1 MPNSIDRY
9 IFRTTFGAF
18 LMILLSLTGI
28 IWITHALREIDLVTN
43 QGQTILVFLG
53 ITGLLIPILAQVI
66 APIAFVIAVVYAIDK
81 LNGDAELV
89 VMNAAGMSPW
99 RLFRPFL
106 AVAITVAL
114 LVGFI
119 SAYLSPS
126 LQRELRDRAT
136 RVRTDLVT
144 NIVQPGRFLTVEGG
158 LTFHIR
164 ERRSNGELSGI
175 LIDDRRNPDARS
187 TFLAEQ
193 GSIVKKDGGT
203 FLLLEN
209 GSIQRL
215 EKARGGEPRI
225 VMFDRY
231 AFDLSRFTN
240 DAPVHVTHR
249 PARERYLWELFAP
262 PAGDPLV
269 KAQPGHFRADLHDRL
284 LAPIY
289 PLAFVV
295 IAFAAIGGPRT
306 TRQSRGF
313 AVALAIGGVAVLRLI
328 GFACIVLSIQ
338 TPTALAVLYGSVIF
352 TCTLGALAIRRGV
365 TIEPPASL
373 TNFLSSISE
382 RVVRQAAT

>member
-1 MPNSIDRY
+1 MTRSLDRY
-9 IFRTTFGAF
+9 IFRTVMTAF
-18 LMILLSLTGI
+18 LMVLLSLTGI
-28 IWITHALREIDLVTN
+28 IWITHALREIDLITN

-53 ITGLLIPILAQVI
+53 ITTLLIPILAQVI

-81 LNGDAELV
+81 LNGDSEIV
-89 VMNAAGMSPW
+89 VMNAAGISPA

-106 AVAITVAL
+106 YAGVVVSVLVAFV
-114 LVGFI
+114 

-136 RVRTDLVT
+136 RVRTDLVS
-144 NIVQPGRFLTVEGG
+144 NIVQPGRFLSIEGG

-164 ERRSNGELSGI
+164 ERRPNGDLAGI
-175 LIDDRRNPDARS
+175 LIDDRRNRDMRS

-193 GSIVKKDGGT
+193 GSIFRKDGGT
-203 FLLLEN
+203 FLLLQN

-215 EKARGGEPRI
+215 EKGPAEPRI
-225 VMFDRY
+225 VLFDRY

-240 DAPVHVTHR
+240 EAPAAQVKNR
-249 PARERYLWELFAP
+249 PPRERYLWELMAP
-262 PAGDPLV
+262 DPDDAAL

-284 LAPIY
+284 LAPVY

-313 AVALAIGGVAVLRLI
+313 AVALAVGGVALLRLI
-328 GFACIVLSIQ
+328 GFACIVLAIQ
-338 TPTALAVLYGSVIF
+338 SGAALVFLYGSVVL
-352 TCTLGALAIRRGV
+352 TCALGVVAIRRGV
-365 TIEPPASL
+365 TIEAPASL
-373 TNFLSSISE
+373 TNFLSSLFA
-382 RVVRQAAT
+382 RFAGQPAT

>member
-1 MPNSIDRY
+1 MPSSIDRY
-9 IFRTTFGAF
+9 IFRTVFGAF
-18 LMILLSLTGI
+18 LLILLSLTGI
-28 IWITHALREIDLVTN
+28 IWITHALREIDLITN

-66 APIAFVIAVVYAIDK
+66 APIAFVIAVIYAIDK

-99 RLFRPFL
+99 QLFRPFL
-106 AVAITVAL
+106 AAAVTVGV

-144 NIVQPGRFLTVEGG
+144 NIVQPGRFLTIEGG

-175 LIDDRRNPDARS
+175 LIDDRRSPEMRS

-215 EKARGGEPRI
+215 EKGRFEPRI
-225 VMFDRY
+225 VLFERY

-240 DAPVHVTHR
+240 DAPAQLTHL
-249 PARERYLWELFAP
+249 PARERYLWQLFAP
-262 PAGDPLV
+262 DPNDPLV

-313 AVALAIGGVAVLRLI
+313 AVALAIGAVAALRLI

-338 TPTALAVLYGSVIF
+338 TPTALVVLYGSVILACGVG
-352 TCTLGALAIRRGV
+352 TLAIRRGV
-365 TIEPPASL
+365 TIEPPVSL
-373 TNFLSSISE
+373 ANFLSSISE
-382 RVVRQAAT
+382 RMVREAAT

>member
-1 MPNSIDRY
+1 MPSSIDRY
-9 IFRTTFGAF
+9 IFRTVFGAF
-18 LMILLSLTGI
+18 LLILLSLTGI
-28 IWITHALREIDLVTN
+28 IWITHALREIDLITN

-106 AVAITVAL
+106 AAAVTVGV

-144 NIVQPGRFLTVEGG
+144 NIVQPGRFLTIEGG

-175 LIDDRRNPDARS
+175 LIDDRRSPEMRS

-215 EKARGGEPRI
+215 EKGRFEPRI
-225 VMFDRY
+225 VLFERY

-240 DAPVHVTHR
+240 DAPAQLTHL
-249 PARERYLWELFAP
+249 PVRERYLWQLFALDP
-262 PAGDPLV
+262 NDPLV

-306 TRQSRGF
+306 TRKSRGF
-313 AVALAIGGVAVLRLI
+313 AVALAIGGVAALRLI

-338 TPTALAVLYGSVIF
+338 TPTALVVLYGSVILA
-352 TCTLGALAIRRGV
+352 CGLGTLAIRRGV
-365 TIEPPASL
+365 TIEPPVSL
-373 TNFLSSISE
+373 ANFLSSISE
-382 RVVRQAAT
+382 RMVREAAT

>member
-1 MPNSIDRY
+1 
-9 IFRTTFGAF
+9 
-18 LMILLSLTGI
+18 
-28 IWITHALREIDLVTN
+28 
-43 QGQTILVFLG
+43 
-53 ITGLLIPILAQVI
+53 
-66 APIAFVIAVVYAIDK
+66 VIAVVYAIDK

-106 AVAITVAL
+106 AAAVTVGL

-144 NIVQPGRFLTVEGG
+144 YIVQPGRFLTIEGG

-164 ERRSNGELSGI
+164 ERLPNGELSGI
-175 LIDDRRNPDARS
+175 LIDDRRNPEMRS

-215 EKARGGEPRI
+215 EKGRFEPRI
-225 VMFDRY
+225 VLFDRY
-231 AFDLSRFTN
+231 AFDLSQFKN
-240 DAPVHVTHR
+240 DAPAQLTHL
-249 PARERYLWELFAP
+249 PARERYLWQLFAP
-262 PAGDPLV
+262 DPDDPLV

-284 LAPIY
+284 LAPLY

-306 TRQSRGF
+306 TRQSRAF
-313 AVALAIGGVAVLRLI
+313 AVALAIGGVAMLRLI

-338 TPTALAVLYGSVIF
+338 TPTALVVLYGSVILA
-352 TCTLGALAIRRGV
+352 CGLGTLAIRWGV

-373 TNFLSSISE
+373 ANFLTSISE
-382 RVVRQAAT
+382 RVVREAPT

>member
-1 MPNSIDRY
+1 MA
-9 IFRTTFGAF
+9 AF
-18 LMILLSLTGI
+18 LMVLLSLTGI
-28 IWITHALREIDLVTN
+28 IWITHALREIDLITN

-53 ITGLLIPILAQVI
+53 ITMLLIPILAQVI

-81 LNGDAELV
+81 LNGDAEIV
-89 VMNAAGMSPW
+89 VMNAAGISPT

-106 AVAITVAL
+106 VSGL
-114 LVGFI
+114 LVSILVAFI

-136 RVRTDLVT
+136 RVRTDLVS

-164 ERRSNGELSGI
+164 ERRPNGDLAGI
-175 LIDDRRNPDARS
+175 LIDDKRNPDVRS
-187 TFLAEQ
+187 TFLAED
-193 GSIVKKDGGT
+193 GSIFRKDGGT
-203 FLLLEN
+203 FLLLGN

-215 EKARGGEPRI
+215 EKGHLEPRI

-240 DAPVHVTHR
+240 DAPATQVKHR
-249 PARERYLWELFAP
+249 AARERYLWELMSP
-262 PAGDPLV
+262 DPDDPLV

-289 PLAFVV
+289 PLAFVI

-313 AVALAIGGVAVLRLI
+313 AVALAVAGVALLRLV
-328 GFACIVLSIQ
+328 GFACVVLSIQ
-338 TPTALAVLYGSVIF
+338 NGTALIFLYGSVLLACIV
-352 TCTLGALAIRRGV
+352 GALAIRRGV
-365 TIEPPASL
+365 TIEVPASV
-373 TNFLSSISE
+373 TNFLSSLSE
-382 RVVRQAAT
+382 RFARQPAT

>member
-1 MPNSIDRY
+1 MTSSIDRY
-9 IFRTTFGAF
+9 IFRTTLGAF
-18 LMILLSLTGI
+18 VLVLLTLTGI
-28 IWITHALREIDLVTN
+28 IWITHALREIDLITN

-53 ITGLLIPILAQVI
+53 ITGLLIPILAQII

-99 RLFRPFL
+99 QLFRPFL
-106 AVAITVAL
+106 AVAIAVSL

-144 NIVQPGRFLTVEGG
+144 NIVQPGRFLTIEGG

-164 ERRSNGELSGI
+164 ERRPDGELFGI
-175 LIDDRRNPDARS
+175 LIDDRRNPEMRA

-193 GSIVKKDGGT
+193 GSIIKKDGGT

-215 EKARGGEPRI
+215 DRGKSEPRI

-240 DAPVHVTHR
+240 DAPVQMTNL
-249 PARERYLWELFAP
+249 PARERYLWQLIAP
-262 PAGDPLV
+262 DPNDPLV
-269 KAQPGHFRADLHDRL
+269 KAQPGHFRADLHERL

-313 AVALAIGGVAVLRLI
+313 AVALAIGGVAALRMI
-328 GFACIVLSIQ
+328 GFVCIVLSIQ
-338 TPTALAVLYGSVIF
+338 TPMALIALYGSVLLACAF
-352 TCTLGALAIRRGV
+352 GAFAIRRGV
-365 TIEPPASL
+365 TIEPPALL
-373 TNFLSSISE
+373 TNLLSSISE
-382 RVVRQAAT
+382 RMVRQAA

>member
-1 MPNSIDRY
+1 MPSSIDRY
-9 IFRTTFGAF
+9 IFRTVFGAF
-18 LMILLSLTGI
+18 LLILLSLTGI
-28 IWITHALREIDLVTN
+28 IWITHALREIDLITN

-106 AVAITVAL
+106 AAAVIVGV

-144 NIVQPGRFLTVEGG
+144 NIVQPGRFLTIEGG

-175 LIDDRRNPDARS
+175 LIDDRRSPEMRS

-215 EKARGGEPRI
+215 EKGRFEPRI
-225 VMFDRY
+225 VLFERY

-240 DAPVHVTHR
+240 DAPAQLTHL
-249 PARERYLWELFAP
+249 PVRERYLWQLFALDP
-262 PAGDPLV
+262 NDPLV

-313 AVALAIGGVAVLRLI
+313 AVALAIGGVAALRLI

-338 TPTALAVLYGSVIF
+338 TPTALVVLYGSVILA
-352 TCTLGALAIRRGV
+352 CGLGTLAIRRGV
-365 TIEPPASL
+365 TIEPPVSL
-373 TNFLSSISE
+373 ANFLSSISE
-382 RVVRQAAT
+382 RMVREAAT

>member
-1 MPNSIDRY
+1 MPSSIDRY

-18 LMILLSLTGI
+18 ALVLLTLTGI
-28 IWITHALREIDLVTN
+28 IWITHALREIDLITN

-66 APIAFVIAVVYAIDK
+66 APIAFVIAVVYVTDK

-99 RLFRPFL
+99 QLFRPFL
-106 AVAITVAL
+106 AVAVTVAL
-114 LVGFI
+114 LMGFI

-126 LQRELRDRAT
+126 LQRESRDRAM

-144 NIVQPGRFLTVEGG
+144 NIVQPGRFLTIEGG

-164 ERRSNGELSGI
+164 ERRPNGELFGI
-175 LIDDRRNPDARS
+175 LIDDRRNQEMRA

-193 GSIVKKDGGT
+193 GAIIKKDGGT

-215 EKARGGEPRI
+215 DRGKSEPRI

-240 DAPVHVTHR
+240 DAPVQMTNL
-249 PARERYLWELFAP
+249 PSRERYLWQLIAP
-262 PAGDPLV
+262 DPNDPLV
-269 KAQPGHFRADLHDRL
+269 KAQPGHFRADLHERL

-313 AVALAIGGVAVLRLI
+313 AVALAIGGVAALRMI
-328 GFACIVLSIQ
+328 GFVCIVLSLQ
-338 TPTALAVLYGSVIF
+338 TPMALIVLYGSVLLACAF
-352 TCTLGALAIRRGV
+352 GAFAIRRGV
-365 TIEPPASL
+365 TIEPPASV
-373 TNFLSSISE
+373 TNFLSAISE
-382 RVVRQAAT
+382 RMARQAA

>member
-1 MPNSIDRY
+1 MPRSIDRY
-9 IFRTTFGAF
+9 IFRTAFGAF
-18 LMILLSLTGI
+18 LLILLTLTGI
-28 IWITHALREIDLVTN
+28 IWITHALREINLITN

-81 LNGDAELV
+81 LNADAELV

-99 RLFRPFL
+99 QLFRPLL
-106 AVAITVAL
+106 AVAVTVAL

-144 NIVQPGRFLTVEGG
+144 NIVQPGRFLTIEGG
-158 LTFHIR
+158 LTFHVR
-164 ERRSNGELSGI
+164 ERRPNGELSGI
-175 LIDDRRNPDARS
+175 LIDDRRNPEMRA

-193 GSIVKKDGGT
+193 GSIIKKEGGT
-203 FLLLEN
+203 FLLLED

-215 EKARGGEPRI
+215 DRGKFEPRI
-225 VMFDRY
+225 VIFDRY

-240 DAPVHVTHR
+240 DAPVKVTNL
-249 PARERYLWELFAP
+249 PARERYLWELIAP
-262 PAGDPLV
+262 DPSDPLV
-269 KAQPGHFRADLHDRL
+269 KAQPRHFRADLHDRL
-284 LAPIY
+284 LAPVY

-313 AVALAIGGVAVLRLI
+313 AVALAIGGVAILRLI

-338 TPTALAVLYGSVIF
+338 TPVALIVLYGSVLLACI
-352 TCTLGALAIRRGV
+352 LGALAIRRGV

-373 TNFLSSISE
+373 TNLLSSISE
-382 RVVRQAAT
+382 RMVRQAAA

>member
-1 MPNSIDRY
+1 MPSSIDRY

-18 LMILLSLTGI
+18 LLVLLTLTGI
-28 IWITHALREIDLVTN
+28 IWITHALREIDLITN
-43 QGQTILVFLG
+43 QGQTILVFVG

-144 NIVQPGRFLTVEGG
+144 NIVQPGRF
-158 LTFHIR
+158 
-164 ERRSNGELSGI
+164 
-175 LIDDRRNPDARS
+175 
-187 TFLAEQ
+187 
-193 GSIVKKDGGT
+193 
-203 FLLLEN
+203 
-209 GSIQRL
+209 
-215 EKARGGEPRI
+215 
-225 VMFDRY
+225 
-231 AFDLSRFTN
+231 
-240 DAPVHVTHR
+240 
-249 PARERYLWELFAP
+249 
-262 PAGDPLV
+262 
-269 KAQPGHFRADLHDRL
+269 RADLDDRL

-352 TCTLGALAIRRGV
+352 TCT
-365 TIEPPASL
+365 
-373 TNFLSSISE
+373 
-382 RVVRQAAT
+382 

>member
-1 MPNSIDRY
+1 MPSSIDRY

-18 LMILLSLTGI
+18 LLILLSLTGI
-28 IWITHALREIDLVTN
+28 IWITHALREIDLITN

-66 APIAFVIAVVYAIDK
+66 APIAFVIAVIYAIDK

-106 AVAITVAL
+106 AAGIVVSL

-144 NIVQPGRFLTVEGG
+144 NIVQPGRFLTIEGG

-164 ERRSNGELSGI
+164 ERKVNGELSGI
-175 LIDDRRNPDARS
+175 MIDDRRNPELRS

-203 FLLLEN
+203 FLLLDN

-215 EKARGGEPRI
+215 ERGRAEPRI
-225 VMFDRY
+225 VLFDRY

-240 DAPVHVTHR
+240 DAPTQVANR
-249 PARERYLWELFAP
+249 PARERYLWDLWA
-262 PAGDPLV
+262 AGRDDPLV
-269 KAQPGHFRADLHDRL
+269 KAQPGHFRADLHERL
-284 LAPIY
+284 LAAIY
-289 PLAFVV
+289 PLVFVV

-313 AVALAIGGVAVLRLI
+313 AVALAVGGVALVRMI
-328 GFACIVLSIQ
+328 GFAAIVLAIQ
-338 TPTALAVLYGSVIF
+338 TRAALVVLYGSVILA
-352 TCTLGALAIRRGV
+352 CALGAWAIRRGV
-365 TIEPPASL
+365 TIEPPAAL
-373 TNFLSSISE
+373 TNLLTAISARLARE
-382 RVVRQAAT
+382 AAA

>member
-1 MPNSIDRY
+1 MPSSIDRY

-18 LMILLSLTGI
+18 LLILLSLTGI
-28 IWITHALREIDLVTN
+28 IWITHALREIDLITN

-106 AVAITVAL
+106 AAAVTVAL

-144 NIVQPGRFLTVEGG
+144 NIVQPGRFLTIEGG

-164 ERRSNGELSGI
+164 ERRSDGELSGI
-175 LIDDRRNPDARS
+175 LIDDRRSPELRS

-193 GSIVKKDGGT
+193 GSIVKKDAGT
-203 FLLLEN
+203 FLLLDN

-215 EKARGGEPRI
+215 EKGRAEPRI
-225 VMFDRY
+225 VLFDRY

-240 DAPVHVTHR
+240 DAPAQVTNR
-249 PARERYLWELFAP
+249 PARERYLWQLWDP
-262 PAGDPLV
+262 DPNDPLV
-269 KAQPGHFRADLHDRL
+269 KVQPGHFRADLHDRL
-284 LAPIY
+284 LAPLY

-338 TPTALAVLYGSVIF
+338 TRAALVVLYGSVILA
-352 TCTLGALAIRRGV
+352 CGLGALAIRRGV
-365 TIEPPASL
+365 TIEPPASVS
-373 TNFLSSISE
+373 NFLTAISARMTRE
-382 RVVRQAAT
+382 AAA

>member
-1 MPNSIDRY
+1 MPSSIDRY

-18 LMILLSLTGI
+18 LLILVSLTGI
-28 IWITHALREIDLVTN
+28 IWITHALREIDLITN

-106 AVAITVAL
+106 AAAVTVGL

-144 NIVQPGRFLTVEGG
+144 NIVQPGRFLTIEGG

-164 ERRSNGELSGI
+164 ERLPNGELSGI
-175 LIDDRRNPDARS
+175 LIDDRRNPDMRS

-215 EKARGGEPRI
+215 EKGRFEPRI
-225 VMFDRY
+225 VLFDRY

-240 DAPVHVTHR
+240 DAPAQLAHL
-249 PARERYLWELFAP
+249 PARERYLWQLFAP
-262 PAGDPLV
+262 DPDDPLV

-284 LAPIY
+284 LAPLY

-306 TRQSRGF
+306 TRQSRAF
-313 AVALAIGGVAVLRLI
+313 AVTLAIGGVAMLRLI

-338 TPTALAVLYGSVIF
+338 TPAALLVLYGSVILA
-352 TCTLGALAIRRGV
+352 CGLGTLAIRRGV
-365 TIEPPASL
+365 TIEPPASVVKFISL
-373 TNFLSSISE
+373 ISE
-382 RVVRQAAT
+382 RMVREPAT

>member
-1 MPNSIDRY
+1 MPRSIDRY
-9 IFRTTFGAF
+9 IFRTAFGAF
-18 LMILLSLTGI
+18 LLILLTLTGI
-28 IWITHALREIDLVTN
+28 IWITHALREINLITN

-81 LNGDAELV
+81 LNADAELV

-99 RLFRPFL
+99 QLFRPFL
-106 AVAITVAL
+106 AVAVAVAL

-144 NIVQPGRFLTVEGG
+144 NIVQPGRFLTIEGG
-158 LTFHIR
+158 LTFHVR
-164 ERRSNGELSGI
+164 ERRPNGELSGI
-175 LIDDRRNPDARS
+175 LIDDRRNPEMRA

-193 GSIVKKDGGT
+193 GSIIKKDGGT
-203 FLLLEN
+203 FLLLED

-215 EKARGGEPRI
+215 DRGKFEPRI
-225 VMFDRY
+225 VIFDRY

-240 DAPVHVTHR
+240 DAPVKVTNL
-249 PARERYLWELFAP
+249 PARERYLWELIAP
-262 PAGDPLV
+262 DPNDPLV

-289 PLAFVV
+289 PLVFVV

-313 AVALAIGGVAVLRLI
+313 AVALAIGGVAALRMI

-338 TPTALAVLYGSVIF
+338 TPMALAVLYGSVLLA
-352 TCTLGALAIRRGV
+352 CVLGALAIRRGV

-373 TNFLSSISE
+373 TNLLSSISE
-382 RVVRQAAT
+382 RMVRQAAA

>member
-1 MPNSIDRY
+1 MPSSIDRY
-9 IFRTTFGAF
+9 IFRTVFGAF
-18 LMILLSLTGI
+18 LLILLSLTGI
-28 IWITHALREIDLVTN
+28 IWITHALREIDLITN

-106 AVAITVAL
+106 AAAVTVGV

-144 NIVQPGRFLTVEGG
+144 NIVQPGRFLTIEGG

-175 LIDDRRNPDARS
+175 LIDDRRSPEMRS

-215 EKARGGEPRI
+215 EKGRFEPRI
-225 VMFDRY
+225 VLFERY

-240 DAPVHVTHR
+240 DAPAQLTHL
-249 PARERYLWELFAP
+249 PVRERYLWQLFALDP
-262 PAGDPLV
+262 NDPLV

-313 AVALAIGGVAVLRLI
+313 AVALAIGAVAALRLI

-338 TPTALAVLYGSVIF
+338 TPTALVVLYGSVILA
-352 TCTLGALAIRRGV
+352 CGLGTLAIRRGV
-365 TIEPPASL
+365 TIEPPVSL
-373 TNFLSSISE
+373 ANFLSSISE
-382 RVVRQAAT
+382 RMVREAAT

>member
-1 MPNSIDRY
+1 MPSSIDRY

-18 LMILLSLTGI
+18 VLILLTLTGI
-28 IWITHALREIDLVTN
+28 IWITHALREIDLITN
-43 QGQTILVFLG
+43 QGQTILIFLG

-89 VMNAAGMSPW
+89 VMNASGMSPW
-99 RLFRPFL
+99 QLFRPFL
-106 AVAITVAL
+106 AVAVTVAL

-119 SAYLSPS
+119 SAYLSPN
-126 LQRELRDRAT
+126 LQRELRDRVT
-136 RVRTDLVT
+136 RVRTDFVT
-144 NIVQPGRFLTVEGG
+144 NIVQPGRFLTIEGG
-158 LTFHIR
+158 LTFHVR
-164 ERRSNGELSGI
+164 ERQPNGDLSGI
-175 LIDDRRNPDARS
+175 LIDDRRNPEMRA

-193 GSIVKKDGGT
+193 GSIIKKDGGT

-215 EKARGGEPRI
+215 DRGKPEPRI
-225 VMFDRY
+225 VIFDRY

-240 DAPVHVTHR
+240 DTPVQVANR
-249 PARERYLWELFAP
+249 PARERYLWEMIAP
-262 PAGDPLV
+262 DPDDPLV
-269 KAQPGHFRADLHDRL
+269 KAHPGHFRADLHDRL

-313 AVALAIGGVAVLRLI
+313 AVALAIGGVAALRLI
-328 GFACIVLSIQ
+328 GFACLVLSIQ
-338 TPTALAVLYGSVIF
+338 TPTALIVLYGSVLLA
-352 TCTLGALAIRRGV
+352 CVLSAVAIRRGV

-373 TNFLSSISE
+373 INLLSSISE
-382 RVVRQAAT
+382 RMVRQAAA

>member
-1 MPNSIDRY
+1 MPSSIDRY

-18 LMILLSLTGI
+18 VLILLTLTGI
-28 IWITHALREIDLVTN
+28 IWITHALREIDLITN
-43 QGQTILVFLG
+43 QGQTILIFLG

-89 VMNAAGMSPW
+89 VMNASGMSPW
-99 RLFRPFL
+99 QLFRPFL
-106 AVAITVAL
+106 AVAVTVAL

-119 SAYLSPS
+119 SAYLSPN
-126 LQRELRDRAT
+126 LQRELRDRVT
-136 RVRTDLVT
+136 RVRTDFVT
-144 NIVQPGRFLTVEGG
+144 NIVQPGRFLTIEGG
-158 LTFHIR
+158 LTFHVR
-164 ERRSNGELSGI
+164 ERQPNGDLSGI
-175 LIDDRRNPDARS
+175 LIDDRRNPEMRA

-193 GSIVKKDGGT
+193 GSIIKKDGGT

-215 EKARGGEPRI
+215 DRGKPEPRI
-225 VMFDRY
+225 VIFDRY

-240 DAPVHVTHR
+240 DTPVQVANR
-249 PARERYLWELFAP
+249 PARERYLWEMIAP
-262 PAGDPLV
+262 DPDDPLV

-313 AVALAIGGVAVLRLI
+313 AVALAIGGVAALRLI
-328 GFACIVLSIQ
+328 GFACLVLSIQ
-338 TPTALAVLYGSVIF
+338 TPTALIVLYGSVLLA
-352 TCTLGALAIRRGV
+352 CVLSAVAIRRGV

-373 TNFLSSISE
+373 INLLSSISE
-382 RVVRQAAT
+382 RMVRQAAA

>member
-1 MPNSIDRY
+1 MPSLIDRY
-9 IFRTTFGAF
+9 IFRTVFGAF
-18 LMILLSLTGI
+18 LLILISLTGI
-28 IWITHALREIDLVTN
+28 IWITHALREIDLITN

-106 AVAITVAL
+106 AAAVTVGV

-144 NIVQPGRFLTVEGG
+144 NIVQPGRFLTIEGG

-175 LIDDRRNPDARS
+175 LIDDRRNPEMRS

-215 EKARGGEPRI
+215 EKGRFEPRI
-225 VMFDRY
+225 VLFERY

-240 DAPVHVTHR
+240 DAPAQLTHL
-249 PARERYLWELFAP
+249 PVRERYLWQLFAP
-262 PAGDPLV
+262 DPNDPLV

-313 AVALAIGGVAVLRLI
+313 AVALAIGGVAALRLI

-338 TPTALAVLYGSVIF
+338 TRTALVVLYGSVILA
-352 TCTLGALAIRRGV
+352 CGLGTLAIRRGV
-365 TIEPPASL
+365 MIEPPVSL
-373 TNFLSSISE
+373 ANLLSSISE
-382 RVVRQAAT
+382 RMVREAAT

>member
-1 MPNSIDRY
+1 MPSSIDRY

-18 LMILLSLTGI
+18 LLILVSLTGI
-28 IWITHALREIDLVTN
+28 IWITHALREIDLITN

-106 AVAITVAL
+106 AAAVTVGL

-136 RVRTDLVT
+136 RVRADLVT
-144 NIVQPGRFLTVEGG
+144 NIVQPGRFLTIEGG

-164 ERRSNGELSGI
+164 ERLPNGELSGI
-175 LIDDRRNPDARS
+175 LIDDRRNPEMRS

-215 EKARGGEPRI
+215 EKGRFEPRI
-225 VMFDRY
+225 VLFDRY

-240 DAPVHVTHR
+240 DAPAQLTHL
-249 PARERYLWELFAP
+249 PARERYLWQLFAP
-262 PAGDPLV
+262 DPNDPLV

-284 LAPIY
+284 LGPLY

-295 IAFAAIGGPRT
+295 IAFAAMGGPRT
-306 TRQSRGF
+306 TRQSRAF
-313 AVALAIGGVAVLRLI
+313 AVTLAIGGVAMLRLI

-338 TPTALAVLYGSVIF
+338 TPAALLVLYGSVILA
-352 TCTLGALAIRRGV
+352 CGLGTLTIRRGV

-373 TNFLSSISE
+373 ANFLSSISE
-382 RVVRQAAT
+382 RVVREAPT

>member
-1 MPNSIDRY
+1 MPSSIDRY

-18 LMILLSLTGI
+18 LLILLTLTGI
-28 IWITHALREIDLVTN
+28 IWITHALREIDLITN

-53 ITGLLIPILAQVI
+53 ITGLLVPILAQVI
-66 APIAFVIAVVYAIDK
+66 APIAFVIAVIYAIDK

-106 AVAITVAL
+106 AAAVVVAL
-114 LVGFI
+114 LVAFI

-144 NIVQPGRFLTVEGG
+144 NIVQPGRFLTIEGG

-164 ERRSNGELSGI
+164 ERKPNGELSGI
-175 LIDDRRNPDARS
+175 LIDDRRNPDQRS
-187 TFLAEQ
+187 TFLAEE

-240 DAPVHVTHR
+240 DAPVQVTHR

-306 TRQSRGF
+306 PRQNRGF
-313 AVALAIGGVAVLRLI
+313 AGGLGLGGGEVPRPP
-328 GFACIVLSIQ
+328 GLS
-338 TPTALAVLYGSVIF
+338 
-352 TCTLGALAIRRGV
+352 CRGASFRR
-365 TIEPPASL
+365 PPPPP
-373 TNFLSSISE
+373 
-382 RVVRQAAT
+382 VPP

>member
-1 MPNSIDRY
+1 MPSSIDRY

-18 LMILLSLTGI
+18 LLILVTLTGI
-28 IWITHALREIDLVTN
+28 IWITHALREIDLITN

-106 AVAITVAL
+106 AAALIVAL

-126 LQRELRDRAT
+126 LQRDLRDRAT

-144 NIVQPGRFLTVEGG
+144 TIMQPGRFLTIEGG

-164 ERRSNGELSGI
+164 ERRPNGELSGI
-175 LIDDRRNPDARS
+175 LIDDRRSPETRS

-215 EKARGGEPRI
+215 EKGRGEPRI

-240 DAPVHVTHR
+240 DAPAQVANR
-249 PARERYLWELFAP
+249 PARERYLWELLASDP
-262 PAGDPLV
+262 SDPLV

-313 AVALAIGGVAVLRLI
+313 AVALAIGGVAVLRMI

-338 TPTALAVLYGSVIF
+338 TPTALVVLYGSVLF
-352 TCTLGALAIRRGV
+352 ACGLGALAIRRGV

-373 TNFLSSISE
+373 TNLLSSISE
-382 RVVRQAAT
+382 RMVGQAAA

>member
-9 IFRTTFGAF
+9 IFRTVMGAF
-18 LMILLSLTGI
+18 LLILMSLTGI
-28 IWITHALREIDLVTN
+28 IWITHALREIDLITN

-66 APIAFVIAVVYAIDK
+66 APIAFVIAVIYAIDK

-106 AVAITVAL
+106 AAAVVVAL

-144 NIVQPGRFLTVEGG
+144 NIVQPGRFLTIEGG

-164 ERRSNGELSGI
+164 ERRPNGELSGI
-175 LIDDRRNPDARS
+175 LIDDRRNPEMRS

-193 GSIVKKDGGT
+193 GSIIKKDGGT
-203 FLLLEN
+203 FLLLET

-215 EKARGGEPRI
+215 DKGRLEPRI

-240 DAPVHVTHR
+240 EAPA
-249 PARERYLWELFAP
+249 PLAYLPSRERYLWELFAP
-262 PAGDPLV
+262 DPNDPLV

-289 PLAFVV
+289 PLTFVV

-313 AVALAIGGVAVLRLI
+313 AVMLAIGGVAALRLL

-338 TPTALAVLYGSVIF
+338 TPIALAVLYGAVVLA
-352 TCTLGALAIRRGV
+352 CGAGALAIRRGV
-365 TIEPPASL
+365 TVEPPSAV
-373 TNFLSSISE
+373 TNFLSALSE
-382 RVVRQAAT
+382 RLPRAAET

>member
-1 MPNSIDRY
+1 MPSSIDRY

-18 LMILLSLTGI
+18 LLILVSLTGI
-28 IWITHALREIDLVTN
+28 IWITHALREIDLITN

-106 AVAITVAL
+106 AVGVVVAL

-164 ERRSNGELSGI
+164 ERRATGELSGI
-175 LIDDRRNPDARS
+175 LIDDRRNPETRS

-193 GSIVKKDGGT
+193 GSIVRKDGGT
-203 FLLLEN
+203 FLLLES

-215 EKARGGEPRI
+215 DKGRGEPRI

-240 DAPVHVTHR
+240 DAPVQVTKR

-262 PAGDPLV
+262 DPSDPLV

-289 PLAFVV
+289 PLVFVV

-313 AVALAIGGVAVLRLI
+313 AVALAIGGVAALRLI

-338 TPTALAVLYGSVIF
+338 TPAALVILYGSVLLA
-352 TCTLGALAIRRGV
+352 CALGALAIRRGL

-373 TNFLSSISE
+373 TSLLSAISD
-382 RVVRQAAT
+382 RMVRQAAT

>member
-1 MPNSIDRY
+1 MPSSIDRY
-9 IFRTTFGAF
+9 IFRTVFGAF
-18 LMILLSLTGI
+18 LLILLSLTGI
-28 IWITHALREIDLVTN
+28 IWITHALREIDLITN

-66 APIAFVIAVVYAIDK
+66 APIAFVIAVIYAIDK

-99 RLFRPFL
+99 QLFRPFL
-106 AVAITVAL
+106 AAAVTVGV

-144 NIVQPGRFLTVEGG
+144 NIVQPGRFLTIEGG

-175 LIDDRRNPDARS
+175 LIDDRRSPEMRS

-215 EKARGGEPRI
+215 EKGHFEPRI
-225 VMFDRY
+225 VLFERY

-240 DAPVHVTHR
+240 DAPAQLTHL
-249 PARERYLWELFAP
+249 PVRERYLWQLFAP
-262 PAGDPLV
+262 DPNDPLV

-313 AVALAIGGVAVLRLI
+313 AVALAIGAVAALRLI

-338 TPTALAVLYGSVIF
+338 TPTALVVLYGSVILA
-352 TCTLGALAIRRGV
+352 CGLGTLAIRRGV
-365 TIEPPASL
+365 TIQPPVSL
-373 TNFLSSISE
+373 ANFLSSISE
-382 RVVRQAAT
+382 RMVREAAT

>member
-1 MPNSIDRY
+1 MPSSIDRY
-9 IFRTTFGAF
+9 IFRTVMGAF
-18 LMILLSLTGI
+18 LLVLLSLTGI

-66 APIAFVIAVVYAIDK
+66 APIAFVIAVIYAIDK

-106 AVAITVAL
+106 AAAVVVAL

-119 SAYLSPS
+119 SAYLSPN

-144 NIVQPGRFLTVEGG
+144 NIVQPGRFLTIEGG

-164 ERRSNGELSGI
+164 ERKPNGELSGI
-175 LIDDRRNPDARS
+175 LIDDRRNPDQRS
-187 TFLAEQ
+187 TFLAEE

-203 FLLLEN
+203 FLLLDN

-215 EKARGGEPRI
+215 DKGRAEPRI
-225 VMFDRY
+225 VLFDRY

-240 DAPVHVTHR
+240 DAPAQVKNR
-249 PARERYLWELFAP
+249 PARERYLWELWAP
-262 PAGDPLV
+262 DPDDPLV
-269 KAQPGHFRADLHDRL
+269 KVQPGHFRADLHDRL

-338 TPTALAVLYGSVIF
+338 TDAALVVLYGSVILA
-352 TCTLGALAIRRGV
+352 CGLGAWGIRRGV

-373 TNFLSSISE
+373 TNFLSSLSE
-382 RVVRQAAT
+382 RITGEAAA

>member
-1 MPNSIDRY
+1 MPSSIDRY
-9 IFRTTFGAF
+9 IFRTVMGAF
-18 LMILLSLTGI
+18 LLVLLSLTGI
-28 IWITHALREIDLVTN
+28 IWITHALREIDLITN

-81 LNGDAELV
+81 LNSDAELV

-99 RLFRPFL
+99 QLFRPFL
-106 AVAITVAL
+106 AAAVTVAL

-144 NIVQPGRFLTVEGG
+144 NIVQPGRFLTIEGG

-164 ERRSNGELSGI
+164 ERRPNGELFGI
-175 LIDDRRNPDARS
+175 LIDDRRTPEMRS

-215 EKARGGEPRI
+215 EQGHLEPRI
-225 VMFDRY
+225 VMFERY
-231 AFDLSRFTN
+231 AFDLSHFTN
-240 DAPVHVTHR
+240 DAPAQMTHL
-249 PARERYLWELFAP
+249 PARERYLWQLFAP
-262 PAGDPLV
+262 DPNDPLV

-313 AVALAIGGVAVLRLI
+313 AVALAIGGVAALRLI

-338 TPTALAVLYGSVIF
+338 TPIALVFMYGSVLLA
-352 TCTLGALAIRRGV
+352 CALGALSIRRGV
-365 TIEPPASL
+365 TIEPPTSL
-373 TNFLSSISE
+373 TNFLSSLSARLVGE
-382 RVVRQAAT
+382 AAT